1 MNKMRIL
8 ILFGGKS
15 SEHEVS
21 RASAASILKNID
33 MDKYEIVCVGITKI
47 GKWLYTKATANE
59 IKDGSWETKTD
70 NQSAV
75 LTPDTTIGGLLL
87 LEQHVIIPVDCVWPV
102 LHGRNGE
109 DGTIQGLCELA
120 GLKYVGPDVC
130 SSAICIDKA
139 ITKVLISK
147 TQIKQADYFILHE
160 TEFLIDRNKAL
171 DSTEEAFRRKYPLF
185 VKPASS
191 GSSVGISKVCNRD
204 ELERAYRVAF
214 EECNKV
220 IVEEAIEGQ
229 EVEVAVLGNSQTK
242 ASKVG
247 EILSAGDWY
256 DYKSKYNDKNSRTVI
271 PANIS
276 VETEQEIQKDALEI
290 YKVLGCKGLS
300 RVDFFVDHDN
310 KVIFN
315 EINTLPGFTDISM
328 YPLLWDAT
336 GLEYSKLLD
345 EIIKYAM
352 EN

>member
-1 MNKMRIL
+1 MNKKNIV
-8 ILFGGKS
+8 ILFGGRS
-15 SEHEVS
+15 SEHNIS
-21 RASAASILKNID
+21 LLSAASILKNID
-33 MDKYEIVCVGITKI
+33 TDKYNIVCVGITPK
-47 GKWLYTKATANE
+47 GEWLMTKATADEIENGTWKYRADNKKAILSPDLLDGGIIVENNE
-59 IKDGSWETKTD
+59 VIK
-70 NQSAV
+70 
-75 LTPDTTIGGLLL
+75 I
-87 LEQHVIIPVDCVWPV
+87 DCVWPV

-130 SSAICIDKA
+130 SSAICMDKA

-229 EVEVAVLGNSQTK
+229 EVEVAVLGNSQAK